1 MGRLLKQVA
10 ETQAGQDDGG
20 DDPES
25 DDFKLGEA
33 FQALQVD
40 TTRDTARMN
49 EQDAE
54 AVEDMLTR
62 AATNGLPS
70 EHQTRLRSIAMGY
83 DIWRAVFR
91 GTDPPA
97 KVEPMKIVLKSDAVP
112 YVCKGRKLN
121 VLEGRF
127 VTLFGEQLLRDGMIR
142 YNDRS
147 AYCSPVNP
155 VRKPSGQKI
164 IKPVE
169 DWLDDDLL
177 KYFRLTINYRRV
189 NAMTVPMAAYMP
201 FLAVVMANLKDAMYF
216 AAFDFVKGFWQL
228 PLHKDSQ
235 ELLSFPMNNRVCTP
249 SRVMQGPTDSALYFQ
264 STVVNAATEE
274 KLLYKLLLIWI
285 DDVLVFAK
293 TIEKFLDGLDR
304 FFGMCAK
311 YGFKLN
317 PKKCTLYKE
326 EIK

>member
-10 ETQAGQDDGG
+10 ESQADQNDCEDDLEG
-20 DDPES
+20 DDFE
-25 DDFKLGEA
+25 LGEA

-40 TTRDTARMN
+40 TTGDTARLD
-49 EQDAE
+49 EQDVE

-62 AATNGLPS
+62 ATTNGFPS
-70 EHQTRLRSIAMGY
+70 EHQGRLCSIAKGY

-97 KVEPMKIVLKSDAVP
+97 KVEPMKINLKSDAVP

-127 VTLFGEQLLRDGMIR
+127 VTLFGEQMVQDGVIR

-155 VRKPSGQKI
+155 VRKPSGQKLT
-164 IKPVE
+164 KSVE
-169 DWLDDDLL
+169 DWSDDDLL
-177 KYFRLTINYRRV
+177 KHFRLTIDYRRL
-189 NAMTVPMAAYMP
+189 NSMTVPMAAYMP
-201 FLAVVMANLKDAMYF
+201 FLAVVMVNLKDAKYF

-228 PLHKDSQ
+228 PLHEDSQ
-235 ELLSFPMNNRVCTP
+235 ELLSFLMNNRVCTP

-264 STVVNAATEE
+264 STMVNAATKEE
-274 KLLYKLLLIWI
+274 LLYKL
-285 DDVLVFAK
+285 
-293 TIEKFLDGLDR
+293 
-304 FFGMCAK
+304 
-311 YGFKLN
+311 
-317 PKKCTLYKE
+317 
-326 EIK
+326 

>member
-1 MGRLLKQVA
+1 
-10 ETQAGQDDGG
+10 
-20 DDPES
+20 
-25 DDFKLGEA
+25 
-33 FQALQVD
+33 
-40 TTRDTARMN
+40 
-49 EQDAE
+49 
-54 AVEDMLTR
+54 
-62 AATNGLPS
+62 
-70 EHQTRLRSIAMGY
+70 
-83 DIWRAVFR
+83 
-91 GTDPPA
+91 
-97 KVEPMKIVLKSDAVP
+97 
-112 YVCKGRKLN
+112 
-121 VLEGRF
+121 
-127 VTLFGEQLLRDGMIR
+127 
-142 YNDRS
+142 
-147 AYCSPVNP
+147 
-155 VRKPSGQKI
+155 
-164 IKPVE
+164 
-169 DWLDDDLL
+169 
-177 KYFRLTINYRRV
+177 
-189 NAMTVPMAAYMP
+189 MTVPMAAYMP

-235 ELLSFPMNNRVCTP
+235 EMLSFLMNNRVCTP

-326 EIK
+326 EIKWCGRYVNGQGVHHDPERVAALCALPYPTNGGQLQQFVCACNWMRDSVPDFARLCLPSKSGSTRSSRVASAPSASRAPCRSR